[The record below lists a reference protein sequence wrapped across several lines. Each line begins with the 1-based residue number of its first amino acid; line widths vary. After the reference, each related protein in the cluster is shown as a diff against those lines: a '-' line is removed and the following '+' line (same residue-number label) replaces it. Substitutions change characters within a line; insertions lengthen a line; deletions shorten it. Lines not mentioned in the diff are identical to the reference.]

1 MSDELDN
8 HINEETKH
16 TVIPINGL
24 YENWFLDYASYV
36 ILDRA
41 VPHINDG
48 LKPVQ
53 RRIMHSL
60 KEMDDGRFNKA
71 ANVIGNT
78 MKYHPHGDASIGD
91 AMVQIGQK
99 DLLIDCQGNWGDPI
113 TGDSAAAPRY
123 IEARLSKFA
132 NEVVFNSDTT
142 IWQLSY
148 DGRNNEPLTLPVKF
162 PLLLAQGAEGIAVG
176 LATKVMPHNFIEL
189 LDASIEILQGGKP
202 NILPDFFTGGMAD
215 FSAYNE
221 GMRGGKIRVRAK
233 ITEKDKKTL
242 VITEI
247 PYSTT
252 TGSVIDSILSAND
265 KGKIKIKKI
274 EDNTAANVEIVIQL
288 APGISPDVTI
298 DALYAFTSCEVS
310 ISPNTCIIKD
320 DKPQFLTVNDIL
332 VQNTE
337 NTKNLLKQEL
347 EIKLHELQEKI
358 FFSSLLKI
366 FIQEGMYKNAR
377 YENSANFDAVVVE
390 LNILFAPFKEQLYRE
405 ILPEDFK
412 KLIDKPMSSIT
423 RFDVKKA
430 DDQMK
435 ALADEIKTVKNH
447 LRHLT
452 DYAIAWFQR
461 LKDKYSKGRERKTEI
476 RLFDRVEASKVAL
489 ANVKLYLNRED
500 GFIGTGLKKDEFV
513 ADCSDLDE
521 VIVFREDGHYTITK
535 VADKTFVGK
544 GIIYAAVFKKND
556 ERTIYNAI
564 YKDGASGVSYIKRF
578 AVMGVT
584 RDKEYEI
591 TKGTKGS
598 RVLYFTPNPNG
609 EAEIVTVMLKPHVK
623 LKKVQFDLDFADI
636 AIKGRA
642 SQGNIV
648 SKYPIKK
655 ILLKSKGVSTLAGLK
670 IWYDELLRRLNVDG
684 RGKYLGEFDGD
695 DKILQVHKEGWY
707 ELSSFELSNH
717 FDADLLLIQ
726 KYDPEKPFAVVH
738 YEGKA
743 KNYFIKRFVFEQIG
757 IGKKQT
763 LISEETGSKFL
774 YLTSNPAA
782 ALTVDVLKG
791 KTQIPET
798 LEIILADFIDV
809 KGIKANGNRLSQ
821 HDVKNIDISN
831 HEEIELSLE
840 EDSKEE
846 ESLATDKTEGDEGTG
861 GSGTVTADQESDK
874 SADTDET
881 EDELDTAADDQSAE
895 NEVAE
900 SGSSTVAT
908 EKKKVEPADESVKPV
923 EDFAEPAKDFA
934 KPAKESAAYLVKKQ
948 SEVEK
953 TVSAQESEQSEVSVN
968 PAKVLKAKAAVPV
981 AIKEEEKTAD
991 SSIEPVAEVVSE
1003 VKADTS
1009 KTDKQVA
1016 RVAPEV
1022 KESEVKAFSA
1032 KPEKPVVE
1040 AATEVPAAKSEK
1052 PAVEPEKIE
1061 PVVNTAVPRPKIKWE
1076 TPARPEPKTEALFGD
1091 DVVAK
1096 EPKKPTKSKSTDD
1109 AKSRVKK
1116 ESPQKKEVKLEIT
1129 NPDDI
1134 QLGLF

>member
-8 HINEETKH
+8 NVNEETKH

-99 DLLIDCQGNWGDPI
+99 DLLIDCQGNWGDPV

-189 LDASIEILQGGKP
+189 LDASMEILQGNRP

-221 GMRGGKIRVRAK
+221 GMRGGKVRVRAK

-274 EDNTAANVEIVIQL
+274 EDNTAAHVEIVIQL

-320 DKPQFLTVNDIL
+320 DKPQFLSVNDIL
-332 VQNTE
+332 EQNTQ
-337 NTKNLLKQEL
+337 NTKNLLKKEL
-347 EIKLHELQEKI
+347 EIKLHELMEKI

-366 FIQEGMYKNAR
+366 FIQEGMYKNPD
-377 YENSANFDAVVVE
+377 YENSGNFDTVVGV
-390 LNILFAPFKEQLYRE
+390 LNLLFAPFKEQLYRD
-405 ILPEDFK
+405 IQPEDLK

-435 ALADEIKTVKNH
+435 ALADEIKVVKNH

-452 DYAIAWFQR
+452 EYAIAWFQK

-489 ANVKLYLNRED
+489 ANVKVYMNRED
-500 GFIGTGLKKDEFV
+500 GFIGTGLKKDEFI
-513 ADCSDLDE
+513 ADCSDLDDI
-521 VIVFREDGHYTITK
+521 IVFREDGKCIISK
-535 VADKTFVGK
+535 VADKQFVGK
-544 GIIYAAVFKKND
+544 GIIYAQVFKKND
-556 ERTIYNAI
+556 ERTIYNMI

-584 RDKEYEI
+584 RDKEYDL
-591 TKGTKGS
+591 TKGS
-598 RVLYFTPNPNG
+598 KGSKLLYFTPNPNG
-609 EAEIVTVMLKPHVK
+609 EAEIITVMLKPHTK
-623 LKKVQFDLDFADI
+623 LKKLQFDVDFADI

-648 SKYPIKK
+648 SKYPVKRV
-655 ILLKSKGVSTLAGLK
+655 LLKSKGVSTLSGLK

-695 DKILQVHKEGWY
+695 DKILQVHKDGWY

-717 FDADLLLIQ
+717 FDADLILIQ
-726 KYDPEKPFAVVH
+726 KFDPEKPFTVVQ

-743 KNYFIKRFVFEQIG
+743 KNYFIKRFVFEPIA
-757 IGKKQT
+757 IGKKQS
-763 LISEETGSKFL
+763 LISEEAGSKFM

-782 ALTVDVLKG
+782 TLTIDVLKG

-798 LEIILADFIDV
+798 LEIVLAEFIDL
-809 KGIKANGNRLSQ
+809 KGIKANGNRMSQ
-821 HDVKNIDISN
+821 HDVQEIKMSN
-831 HEEIELSLE
+831 HEENELKLE
-840 EDSKEE
+840 EDVKEE
-846 ESLATDKTEGDEGTG
+846 ELFVAEEGNDNEPK
-861 GSGTVTADQESDK
+861 DDLE
-874 SADTDET
+874 ET
-881 EDELDTAADDQSAE
+881 EISEP
-895 NEVAE
+895 
-900 SGSSTVAT
+900 
-908 EKKKVEPADESVKPV
+908 EPADDTEEEPV
-923 EDFAEPAKDFA
+923 HDAVAEEEPEVSDLAIEQPVMDGPEIEELKKDEKITEEIKA
-934 KPAKESAAYLVKKQ
+934 IEEVAAKEVVAEQAKTSEADKTLKVNKAAAPVKKAW
-948 SEVEK
+948 STSTAPVKEEV
-953 TVSAQESEQSEVSVN
+953 
-968 PAKVLKAKAAVPV
+968 VPV
-981 AIKEEEKTAD
+981 ATPKKEE
-991 SSIEPVAEVVSE
+991 I
-1003 VKADTS
+1003 
-1009 KTDKQVA
+1009 
-1016 RVAPEV
+1016 
-1022 KESEVKAFSA
+1022 
-1032 KPEKPVVE
+1032 
-1040 AATEVPAAKSEK
+1040 PAADPVTPEEPA
-1052 PAVEPEKIE
+1052 PAVKPSKQKR
-1061 PVVNTAVPRPKIKWE
+1061 N
-1076 TPARPEPKTEALFGD
+1076 D
-1091 DVVAK
+1091 DS
-1096 EPKKPTKSKSTDD
+1096 KSKVT
-1109 AKSRVKK
+1109 K
-1116 ESPQKKEVKLEIT
+1116 ENKPGKDIKLEIT

-1134 QLGLF
+1134 DIDDKGQIGLF